1 MSSKQDFL
9 RRMPEAASAFSRRA
23 RLAERLHID
32 FFLLLLL
39 MLLTMIGLTVLY
51 SASGHNLP
59 SVEKQGTFFMIAY
72 VTMFIVAQIPVD
84 FIRRMAPFAY
94 VGGVLLLLAVT
105 IFGDISMGAQRWLQ
119 IGSFR
124 FQPSEVMKLAMPIT
138 VAAYLSRGF
147 LPPRLYQV
155 VIVLALIGLPTA
167 LIIEQPDL
175 GTSILVATSGIM
187 VLFFSGLLWRYI
199 AAAVVLFGASLWPI
213 WHFMLHDYQ
222 RQRVLTMLDPTQDPL
237 GTGWN
242 IIQSKTA
249 IGSGGLSGKGWME
262 GTQSRLDFLPEGH
275 TDFIIAV
282 MSEEF
287 GLLGV
292 MLLITIYAMVIIRGL
307 MIAVNSQNSFGRLL
321 AAAVSSTFFVYVF
334 VNMGM
339 VSGMLPVVGVPLPLI
354 SQGGTAIV
362 ALFAGFGLLM
372 AISTEKKRV
381 MTPQA

>member
-1 MSSKQDFL
+1 VSRQDFL

-39 MLLTMIGLTVLY
+39 MLLTVIGLTVLY

-59 SVEKQGTFFMIAY
+59 SVEKQGTFFIIAY
-72 VTMFIVAQIPVD
+72 VTLFVVAQVPVD

-94 VGGVLLLLAVT
+94 VGGVVLLLAVT
-105 IFGDISMGAQRWLQ
+105 IFGDISMGAQRWLE
-119 IGSFR
+119 ISGFR

-138 VAAYLSRGF
+138 IAAYLSHGF
-147 LPPRLYQV
+147 LPPRFKHV
-155 VIVLALIGLPTA
+155 VVVLGLIGLPTA

-187 VLFFSGLLWRYI
+187 VLFFAGLLWRYI
-199 AAAVVLFGASLWPI
+199 AAAAVLFGASLWPI
-213 WHFMLHDYQ
+213 WHLMLHDYQ

-249 IGSGGLSGKGWME
+249 IGSGGLSGKGWMQ

-292 MLLITIYAMVIIRGL
+292 ILLLSIYAMVIIRGL

-321 AAAVSSTFFVYVF
+321 AASVSATFFVYVF

-339 VSGMLPVVGVPLPLI
+339 VSGIVPVVGVPLPLI

>member
-1 MSSKQDFL
+1 MSKQDFL

-39 MLLTMIGLTVLY
+39 MLLTVIGLTVLY

-72 VTMFIVAQIPVD
+72 VTMFIVAQIPVE
-84 FIRRMAPFAY
+84 FMRRMAPFAY
-94 VGGVLLLLAVT
+94 VGGVMLLLAVT

-124 FQPSEVMKLAMPIT
+124 FQPSEIMKLAMPIT
-138 VAAYLSRGF
+138 IAAYLSRGF
-147 LPPRLYQV
+147 LPPRFTQV
-155 VIVLALIGLPTA
+155 IIVLGLIGLPTA

-199 AAAVVLFGASLWPI
+199 AAAVVVFGASLWPI

-292 MLLITIYAMVIIRGL
+292 ILLLAIYAMVIIRGL
-307 MIAVNSQNSFGRLL
+307 MIAVNSQSSFGRLL

-339 VSGMLPVVGVPLPLI
+339 VSGIVPVVGVPLPLI

-372 AISTEKKRV
+372 AIATEKKRV
-381 MTPQA
+381 MTPQS

>member
-1 MSSKQDFL
+1 MSRQDFL
-9 RRMPEAASAFSRRA
+9 RRMPEAARAFSRPT
-23 RLAERLHID
+23 RLAERFHID

-39 MLLTMIGLTVLY
+39 LALTTIGLTVLY

-59 SVEKQGTFFMIAY
+59 SVEKQASFFMIAY
-72 VTMFIVAQIPVD
+72 ATMFVVAQIPVD
-84 FIRRMAPFAY
+84 FMRRMAPFAY

-124 FQPSEVMKLAMPIT
+124 FQPSEIMKLAMPIT
-138 VAAYLSRGF
+138 IAAFLSAGH
-147 LPPRLYQV
+147 LPPRFSR
-155 VIVLALIGLPTA
+155 VLAVLVLIGIPTA

-199 AAAVVLFGASLWPI
+199 AAAVAVFGASLWPI
-213 WHFMLHDYQ
+213 WHYMLHDYQ

-292 MLLITIYAMVIIRGL
+292 IFLLTVYALVIIRGL
-307 MIAVNSQNSFGRLL
+307 TIAVKSQNTFGRLL
-321 AAAVSSTFFVYVF
+321 AASVSSTFFVYVF

-362 ALFAGFGLLM
+362 ALFAGFGILM
-372 AISTEKKRV
+372 AISTEQKRV
-381 MTPQA
+381 MTPQP

>member
-1 MSSKQDFL
+1 MSRQDFL
-9 RRMPEAASAFSRRA
+9 RRMPEAANAFSRRA

-32 FFLLLLL
+32 FFLLALLL
-39 MLLTMIGLTVLY
+39 LLTLVGLTVLY
-51 SASGHNLP
+51 SASGHHLP
-59 SVEKQGTFFMIAY
+59 SVEKQASFFMIAY

-84 FIRRMAPFAY
+84 FMRRMAPVAY
-94 VGGVLLLLAVT
+94 VSGVLLLVAVT

-124 FQPSEVMKLAMPIT
+124 FQPSEVMKLAMPIA

-147 LPPRLYQV
+147 LPPRFTQV
-155 VIVLALIGLPTA
+155 MVVLVLIGIPTA

-175 GTSILVATSGIM
+175 GTSILVATSGVM

-199 AAAVVLFGASLWPI
+199 AVAAVIFGASLWPI

-292 MLLITIYAMVIIRGL
+292 ILLLSIYAMVIIRGL
-307 MIAVNSQNSFGRLL
+307 VIAKNSQNSFGRLL
-321 AAAVSSTFFVYVF
+321 AASVSSTFFVYVF

-362 ALFAGFGLLM
+362 ALFAGFGILM

>member
-1 MSSKQDFL
+1 MNRQDFL
-9 RRMPEAASAFSRRA
+9 RRMPEASRSLSRRA

-32 FFLLLLL
+32 FLLLLL
-39 MLLTMIGLTVLY
+39 LVALTVIGLTVLY
-51 SASGHNLP
+51 SASGHHLP
-59 SVEKQGTFFMIAY
+59 SVEKQGSFFVIAY
-72 VTMFIVAQIPVD
+72 ITMFIVAQVPVD
-84 FIRRMAPFAY
+84 LMRRMAPFAY
-94 VGGVLLLLAVT
+94 VGGVLLLIGVT
-105 IFGDISMGAQRWLQ
+105 VFGDISMGAQRWLQ
-119 IGSFR
+119 IGAFR

-138 VAAYLSRGF
+138 IAAYLGQGF
-147 LPPRLYQV
+147 LPPRFKQV
-155 VIVLALIGLPTA
+155 LVVLGLIGLPTA

-187 VLFFSGLLWRYI
+187 VLFFAGLLWRYI
-199 AAAVVLFGASLWPI
+199 AAAVVIFIACLWPI

-222 RQRVLTMLDPTQDPL
+222 RRRVLTMLDPTQDPL
-237 GTGWN
+237 GAGWN

-282 MSEEF
+282 LSEEF
-287 GLLGV
+287 GLIGV
-292 MLLITIYAMVIIRGL
+292 LLLLFIYVMIIARGL
-307 MIAVNSQNSFGRLL
+307 MIAINSQNSFGRLL
-321 AAAVSSTFFVYVF
+321 GASISSTFFVYVF

-362 ALFAGFGLLM
+362 ALFAGFGVLM
-372 AISTEKKRV
+372 AIATEKKRV

>member
-1 MSSKQDFL
+1 MSKQDFL

-39 MLLTMIGLTVLY
+39 MLLTVIGLTVLY

-72 VTMFIVAQIPVD
+72 VTMFIVAQIPVE
-84 FIRRMAPFAY
+84 FMRRMAPFAY

-124 FQPSEVMKLAMPIT
+124 FQPSEIMKLAMPIA

-147 LPPRLYQV
+147 LPPRFTQ
-155 VIVLALIGLPTA
+155 VIVVMGLIGLPTA

-292 MLLITIYAMVIIRGL
+292 LLLLTIYAMVIIRGL

-321 AAAVSSTFFVYVF
+321 AASISATFFVYVF

-339 VSGMLPVVGVPLPLI
+339 VSGIVPVVGVPLPLI

>member
-1 MSSKQDFL
+1 MSKQDFL

-39 MLLTMIGLTVLY
+39 ILLTVVGLTVLY

-59 SVEKQGTFFMIAY
+59 SVEKQASFFMIAY
-72 VTMFIVAQIPVD
+72 VTMFVVAQVPVQ

-124 FQPSEVMKLAMPIT
+124 FQPSEIMKLAMPIT
-138 VAAYLSRGF
+138 IAAYLSSGF
-147 LPPRLYQV
+147 LPPRFKQIV
-155 VIVLALIGLPTA
+155 VVLGLIGLPTA

-175 GTSILVATSGIM
+175 GTSILVATSGVM

-292 MLLITIYAMVIIRGL
+292 ILLLSIYAMVIIRGL
-307 MIAVNSQNSFGRLL
+307 MIAANSQNSFGRLL

-372 AISTEKKRV
+372 AIATEKKRV
-381 MTPQA
+381 MTPQS

>member
-1 MSSKQDFL
+1 MSKQDFL
-9 RRMPEAASAFSRRA
+9 RRMPEAGSAFSRRA

-39 MLLTMIGLTVLY
+39 LLLTLIGLTVLY

-59 SVEKQGTFFMIAY
+59 SVEKQGTFFIIAY
-72 VTMFIVAQIPVD
+72 VTMFIVAQIPVE
-84 FIRRMAPFAY
+84 FMRRMAPFAY

-124 FQPSEVMKLAMPIT
+124 FQPSEIMKLAMPIT

-147 LPPRLYQV
+147 LPPRFTQIIV
-155 VIVLALIGLPTA
+155 VLGLIGLPTA

-199 AAAVVLFGASLWPI
+199 AAAVVVFGASLWPI

-292 MLLITIYAMVIIRGL
+292 IMLLIIYAMVITRGL
-307 MIAVNSQNSFGRLL
+307 MIAVNSQSSFGRLL

-339 VSGMLPVVGVPLPLI
+339 VSGIVPVVGVPLPLI

-372 AISTEKKRV
+372 AIATEKKRV

>member
-1 MSSKQDFL
+1 MSKQDFL

-39 MLLTMIGLTVLY
+39 MLLTVIGLTVLY

-84 FIRRMAPFAY
+84 FMRRMAPFAY

-124 FQPSEVMKLAMPIT
+124 FQPSEIMKLAMPIT
-138 VAAYLSRGF
+138 IAAYLSRGF
-147 LPPRLYQV
+147 LPPRFTQV
-155 VIVLALIGLPTA
+155 VIVLGLIGLPTA

-292 MLLITIYAMVIIRGL
+292 ILLLAIYAMVIIRGL

-321 AAAVSSTFFVYVF
+321 AASVSSTFFVYVF

-362 ALFAGFGLLM
+362 ALFAGFGILM

-381 MTPQA
+381 MTPRA

>member
-1 MSSKQDFL
+1 MSKQDFL
-9 RRMPEAASAFSRRA
+9 RRMPEAASAFSRRV
-23 RLAERLHID
+23 RLAERVHID

-39 MLLTMIGLTVLY
+39 MLLTVIGLTVLY

-59 SVEKQGTFFMIAY
+59 SVEKQGTFFLIAY
-72 VTMFIVAQIPVD
+72 VTMFVVAQIPVE
-84 FIRRMAPFAY
+84 FMRRMAPFAY

-124 FQPSEVMKLAMPIT
+124 FQPSEIMKLAMPIA

-147 LPPRLYQV
+147 LPPRFLHVMV
-155 VIVLALIGLPTA
+155 VLGLIGLPVA

-249 IGSGGLSGKGWME
+249 IGSGGLAGKGWME

-292 MLLITIYAMVIIRGL
+292 LLLLAIYAMVIIRGL
-307 MIAVNSQNSFGRLL
+307 MIAMNSQNSFGRLL
-321 AAAVSSTFFVYVF
+321 AASISSTFFVYVF

>member
-1 MSSKQDFL
+1 MSKQDFL

-39 MLLTMIGLTVLY
+39 MLLTVIGLTVLY

-72 VTMFIVAQIPVD
+72 VTMFIVAQIPVE
-84 FIRRMAPFAY
+84 FMRRMAPFAY

-119 IGSFR
+119 LGSFR
-124 FQPSEVMKLAMPIT
+124 FQPSEIMKLAMPIT
-138 VAAYLSRGF
+138 IAAYLSRGF
-147 LPPRLYQV
+147 LPPRFNQV
-155 VIVLALIGLPTA
+155 IIVLGLIGLPTA

-292 MLLITIYAMVIIRGL
+292 ILLLAIYAMVIIRGL
-307 MIAVNSQNSFGRLL
+307 MIAVNSQSSFGRLL
-321 AAAVSSTFFVYVF
+321 AAAVSATFFVYVF

-339 VSGMLPVVGVPLPLI
+339 VSGIVPVVGVPLPLI

-372 AISTEKKRV
+372 AIATEKKRV

>member
-1 MSSKQDFL
+1 MSKQDFL

-23 RLAERLHID
+23 RLAERLHVD

-39 MLLTMIGLTVLY
+39 LLLTVIGLTVLY

-72 VTMFIVAQIPVD
+72 VTMFIVAQIPVE
-84 FIRRMAPFAY
+84 FMRRMAPFAY
-94 VGGVLLLLAVT
+94 VGGILLLLAVT

-119 IGSFR
+119 LGSFR
-124 FQPSEVMKLAMPIT
+124 FQPSEIMKLAMPIT
-138 VAAYLSRGF
+138 IAAYLSRGF
-147 LPPRLYQV
+147 LPPRFTQV
-155 VIVLALIGLPTA
+155 VIVLGLIGLPTA

-292 MLLITIYAMVIIRGL
+292 ILLLAIYAMVIVRGL

-321 AAAVSSTFFVYVF
+321 AASVSSTFFVYVF

-362 ALFAGFGLLM
+362 ALFAGFGILM

>member
-1 MSSKQDFL
+1 MSKQDFL

-39 MLLTMIGLTVLY
+39 LLLTVVGLTVLY
-51 SASGHNLP
+51 SASGHHLP
-59 SVEKQGTFFMIAY
+59 SVEKQATFFMIAY
-72 VTMFIVAQIPVD
+72 VTMFVVAQIPVE
-84 FIRRMAPFAY
+84 FMRRMAPFAY
-94 VGGVLLLLAVT
+94 VGGILLLLAVT

-124 FQPSEVMKLAMPIT
+124 FQPSEIMKLAMPIAI
-138 VAAYLSRGF
+138 AAYLSRGF
-147 LPPRLYQV
+147 MPPRFMQV
-155 VIVLALIGLPTA
+155 MVVLGLIGLPTA

-199 AAAVVLFGASLWPI
+199 LAAVAIFAASLWPI

-292 MLLITIYAMVIIRGL
+292 IMLLTIYAMVIVRGL
-307 MIAVNSQNSFGRLL
+307 RIAVKSQNSFGRLL

-381 MTPQA
+381 MTPRA

>member
-1 MSSKQDFL
+1 MNRQDFQ
-9 RRMPEAASAFSRRA
+9 RRMPEASRAFSRPT

-32 FFLLLLL
+32 FFLLMLLL
-39 MLLTMIGLTVLY
+39 LLTTIGLTVLY

-59 SVEKQGTFFMIAY
+59 SVEKQGTFFIIAY
-72 VTMFIVAQIPVD
+72 VTMFVVAQIPVD
-84 FIRRMAPFAY
+84 LIRRMAPFAY

-124 FQPSEVMKLAMPIT
+124 FQPSEIMKLAMPIT
-138 VAAYLSRGF
+138 VAAFLSSGF
-147 LPPRLYQV
+147 LPPSFKRV
-155 VIVLALIGLPTA
+155 VAVLALIGIPTA

-175 GTSILVATSGIM
+175 GTSILVATSGMM

-199 AAAVVLFGASLWPI
+199 AAAAVVFGASLWPI
-213 WHFMLHDYQ
+213 WHYMLHDYQ

-292 MLLITIYAMVIIRGL
+292 IMLLTVYALVIIRGL
-307 MIAVNSQNSFGRLL
+307 TIAVKSQNTFGRLL
-321 AAAVSSTFFVYVF
+321 AASVSSTFFVYVF

-372 AISTEKKRV
+372 AISTEQKRV
-381 MTPQA
+381 MTPQS

>member
-1 MSSKQDFL
+1 
-9 RRMPEAASAFSRRA
+9 MPEAANAFSRRA
-23 RLAERLHID
+23 RLADRLHID
-32 FFLLLLL
+32 FVLLLLL
-39 MLLTMIGLTVLY
+39 SLLTVFGLTVLY
-51 SASGHNLP
+51 SASGHHLP
-59 SVEKQGTFFMIAY
+59 SVEKQASFFMIAY
-72 VTMFIVAQIPVD
+72 VTMFVVAQIPVQ
-84 FIRRMAPFAY
+84 FMRRMAPVVY
-94 VGGVLLLLAVT
+94 VGGVVLLGAVT
-105 IFGDISMGAQRWLQ
+105 IFGEISMGAQRWLQ

-124 FQPSEVMKLAMPIT
+124 FQPSEVMKLAMPIA
-138 VAAYLSRGF
+138 VAAFLSRGF
-147 LPPRLYQV
+147 LPPRFMQV
-155 VIVLALIGLPTA
+155 MGVLVLIGIPTA

-175 GTSILVATSGIM
+175 GTSILVATSGLM

-199 AAAVVLFGASLWPI
+199 LAAVVLFSACLWPI

-222 RQRVLTMLDPTQDPL
+222 RRRVLTMLDPTQDPL
-237 GTGWN
+237 GAGWN

-292 MLLITIYAMVIIRGL
+292 ILLLSIYAMVIIRGL
-307 MIAVNSQNSFGRLL
+307 VIAKRSQNSFGRLL
-321 AAAVSSTFFVYVF
+321 AASISSTFFVYVF

-362 ALFAGFGLLM
+362 ALFAGFGILM
-372 AISTEKKRV
+372 AIGTEKKRV
-381 MTPQA
+381 MTPQG

>member
-1 MSSKQDFL
+1 MSKQDFL
-9 RRMPEAASAFSRRA
+9 RRMPEAGSAFSRRA

-39 MLLTMIGLTVLY
+39 LLLTLIGLTVLY
-51 SASGHNLP
+51 SASGHNLL

-72 VTMFIVAQIPVD
+72 VTMFIVAQIPVE
-84 FIRRMAPFAY
+84 FMRRMAPFAY
-94 VGGVLLLLAVT
+94 VGGVMLLLAVT

-124 FQPSEVMKLAMPIT
+124 FQPSEIMKLAMPIT

-147 LPPRLYQV
+147 LPPRFTQ
-155 VIVLALIGLPTA
+155 VIVVLGLIGLPTA

-199 AAAVVLFGASLWPI
+199 AAAVVVFGASLWPI

-292 MLLITIYAMVIIRGL
+292 IMLLIIYAMVITRGL
-307 MIAVNSQNSFGRLL
+307 MIAVNSQSSFGRLL

-339 VSGMLPVVGVPLPLI
+339 VSGIVPVVGVPLPLI

-372 AISTEKKRV
+372 AIATEKKRV

>member
-1 MSSKQDFL
+1 MSKQDFL
-9 RRMPEAASAFSRRA
+9 RRMPEAANAFSRRA

-39 MLLTMIGLTVLY
+39 VSLTVVGLTVLY

-59 SVEKQGTFFMIAY
+59 SVEKQATFFMIAY
-72 VTMFIVAQIPVD
+72 VTMFVVAQIPVD

-94 VGGVLLLLAVT
+94 VGGIVLLLAVT
-105 IFGDISMGAQRWLQ
+105 VFGDISMGAQRWLQ

-124 FQPSEVMKLAMPIT
+124 FQPSEIMKLAMPIT

-147 LPPRLYQV
+147 MPPRFLQV
-155 VIVLALIGLPTA
+155 MVVLGLIGLPTA

-292 MLLITIYAMVIIRGL
+292 LLLLTIYAMVIVRGL

-321 AAAVSSTFFVYVF
+321 AASVSSTFFVYVF

-381 MTPQA
+381 MTPQS

>member
-1 MSSKQDFL
+1 MSKQDFL

-39 MLLTMIGLTVLY
+39 LLLTVVGLTVLY
-51 SASGHNLP
+51 SASGHHLP
-59 SVEKQGTFFMIAY
+59 SVEKQATFFMIAY
-72 VTMFIVAQIPVD
+72 VTMFVVAQIPVE
-84 FIRRMAPFAY
+84 FMRRMAPFAY
-94 VGGVLLLLAVT
+94 VGGILLLLAVT

-124 FQPSEVMKLAMPIT
+124 FQPSEVMKLAMPIAI
-138 VAAYLSRGF
+138 AAYLSRGF
-147 LPPRLYQV
+147 MPPRFMQV
-155 VIVLALIGLPTA
+155 MVVLGLIGLPTA

-199 AAAVVLFGASLWPI
+199 LAAVAIFAASLWPI

-292 MLLITIYAMVIIRGL
+292 IMLLTIYAMVIVRGL
-307 MIAVNSQNSFGRLL
+307 MIAVKSQNSFGRLL

-381 MTPQA
+381 MTPRA

>member
-1 MSSKQDFL
+1 MSKQDFL

-39 MLLTMIGLTVLY
+39 MLLTVIGLTVLY
-51 SASGHNLP
+51 SASGHHMP

-72 VTMFIVAQIPVD
+72 ITMFVVAQIPVE
-84 FIRRMAPFAY
+84 FMRRMAPFAY
-94 VGGVLLLLAVT
+94 VGGVMLLVAVT
-105 IFGDISMGAQRWLQ
+105 IFGNVAMGAQRWLQ
-119 IGSFR
+119 IGGFR
-124 FQPSEVMKLAMPIT
+124 FQPSEIMKLAMPIA

-147 LPPRLYQV
+147 LPPRLLQV
-155 VIVLALIGLPTA
+155 MVVLALIGLPTA

-187 VLFFSGLLWRYI
+187 VLFFAGLLWRYI

-213 WHFMLHDYQ
+213 WHYMLHDYQ

-292 MLLITIYAMVIIRGL
+292 LLLLTIYAMVIIRGL

>member
-1 MSSKQDFL
+1 MNRQDFK
-9 RRMPEAASAFSRRA
+9 RRMPEAARAFSRPT

-39 MLLTMIGLTVLY
+39 LLLTTIGLTVLY

-59 SVEKQGTFFMIAY
+59 SVEKQGSFFIIAY
-72 VTMFIVAQIPVD
+72 ITMFVVAQVPVN
-84 FIRRMAPFAY
+84 FMRRMAPFAY

-124 FQPSEVMKLAMPIT
+124 FQPSEIMKLAMPIT
-138 VAAYLSRGF
+138 VAAYLSSGF
-147 LPPRLYQV
+147 LPPRFKQV
-155 VIVLALIGLPTA
+155 VAVLALIGIPTS

-175 GTSILVATSGIM
+175 GTSILVATSGLM

-199 AAAVVLFGASLWPI
+199 AAAVVIFGASLWPI
-213 WHFMLHDYQ
+213 WHYMLHDYQ

-292 MLLITIYAMVIIRGL
+292 IFLLMIYAMVIIRGL
-307 MIAVNSQNSFGRLL
+307 TIAVKSQNTFGRLL
-321 AAAVSSTFFVYVF
+321 AASISSTFFVYVF

-362 ALFAGFGLLM
+362 ALFAGFGILM
-372 AISTEKKRV
+372 AISTEQKRV
-381 MTPQA
+381 MTPRN

>member
-1 MSSKQDFL
+1 MSRQDFQ
-9 RRMPEAASAFSRRA
+9 RRMPEAARAFSRPT
-23 RLAERLHID
+23 RLAERVHID

-39 MLLTMIGLTVLY
+39 LLLTTIGLTVLY

-59 SVEKQGTFFMIAY
+59 SVEKQGTFFVIAY
-72 VTMFIVAQIPVD
+72 ITMFVVAQIPVD

-94 VGGVLLLLAVT
+94 VGGILLLLAVT

-124 FQPSEVMKLAMPIT
+124 FQPSEIMKLAMPIA
-138 VAAYLSRGF
+138 VSAYLSSGH
-147 LPPRLYQV
+147 LPPRFTR
-155 VIVLALIGLPTA
+155 VIAVLALIGVPTA

-175 GTSILVATSGIM
+175 GTSILVATSGLM
-187 VLFFSGLLWRYI
+187 VLFFAGLLWRYI
-199 AAAVVLFGASLWPI
+199 AAALAIFAACLWPI
-213 WHFMLHDYQ
+213 WHYMLHDYQ

-292 MLLITIYAMVIIRGL
+292 LMLLTVYALVIIRGL
-307 MIAVNSQNSFGRLL
+307 TIAIRSQNTFGRLL
-321 AAAVSSTFFVYVF
+321 AASVSSTFFVYVF

-372 AISTEKKRV
+372 AIATEQKRV
-381 MTPQA
+381 MTPQS

>member
-1 MSSKQDFL
+1 MSKQDFL

-39 MLLTMIGLTVLY
+39 LLLTVIGLTVLY

-59 SVEKQGTFFMIAY
+59 SVEKQATFFMIAY
-72 VTMFIVAQIPVD
+72 VTMFIVAQIPVE
-84 FIRRMAPFAY
+84 FMRRMAPFAY

-119 IGSFR
+119 LGSFR
-124 FQPSEVMKLAMPIT
+124 FQPSEIMKLAMPIT
-138 VAAYLSRGF
+138 IAAYLSRGF
-147 LPPRLYQV
+147 LPPRFTQV
-155 VIVLALIGLPTA
+155 IIVLGLIGLPTA

-199 AAAVVLFGASLWPI
+199 AAAVVVFGASLWPI

-292 MLLITIYAMVIIRGL
+292 ILLLAIYAMVIIRGL
-307 MIAVNSQNSFGRLL
+307 MIAVNSQSSFGRLL

-339 VSGMLPVVGVPLPLI
+339 VSGIVPVVGVPLPLI

-372 AISTEKKRV
+372 AIATEKKRV
-381 MTPQA
+381 MTPQS

>member
-1 MSSKQDFL
+1 MSKQDFL

-39 MLLTMIGLTVLY
+39 MLLTVIGLTVLY
-51 SASGHNLP
+51 SASGHHMP
-59 SVEKQGTFFMIAY
+59 SVEKQGTFFLIAY
-72 VTMFIVAQIPVD
+72 VTMFIVAQIPVE
-84 FIRRMAPFAY
+84 FMRRMAPFAY

-124 FQPSEVMKLAMPIT
+124 FQPSEIMKLAMPIA
-138 VAAYLSRGF
+138 VAAYLGRGF
-147 LPPRLYQV
+147 LPPRFLHVMV
-155 VIVLALIGLPTA
+155 VLGLIGLPVA

-249 IGSGGLSGKGWME
+249 IGSGGLAGKGWME

-292 MLLITIYAMVIIRGL
+292 LLLLTIYAMVIIRGL

-321 AAAVSSTFFVYVF
+321 AASISATFFVYVF

>member
-1 MSSKQDFL
+1 MSKQDFL

-39 MLLTMIGLTVLY
+39 MLLTVIGLTVLY

-72 VTMFIVAQIPVD
+72 VTMFVVAQIPVE
-84 FIRRMAPFAY
+84 FMRRMAPFAY

-124 FQPSEVMKLAMPIT
+124 FQPSEIMKLAMPIT
-138 VAAYLSRGF
+138 IAAYLSRGF
-147 LPPRLYQV
+147 LPPRFTQV
-155 VIVLALIGLPTA
+155 VIVLGLIGLPTA

-292 MLLITIYAMVIIRGL
+292 ILLLAIYAMVIIRGL

-321 AAAVSSTFFVYVF
+321 AASVSSTFFVYVF

-362 ALFAGFGLLM
+362 ALFAGFGILM

-381 MTPQA
+381 MTPRA

>member
-1 MSSKQDFL
+1 MSKQDFL

-39 MLLTMIGLTVLY
+39 MLLTVIGLTVLY

-72 VTMFIVAQIPVD
+72 VTMFVVAQIPVD
-84 FIRRMAPFAY
+84 FMRRMAPFAY

-124 FQPSEVMKLAMPIT
+124 FQPSEIMKLAMPIT
-138 VAAYLSRGF
+138 IAAYLSRGF
-147 LPPRLYQV
+147 LPPRFTQV
-155 VIVLALIGLPTA
+155 VIVLGLIGLPTA

-292 MLLITIYAMVIIRGL
+292 ILLLAIYAMVIIRGL

-321 AAAVSSTFFVYVF
+321 AASVSSTFFVYVF

-362 ALFAGFGLLM
+362 ALFAGFGILM

-381 MTPQA
+381 MTPRA

>member
-1 MSSKQDFL
+1 MSRQDFL

-39 MLLTMIGLTVLY
+39 MLLTVIGLTVLY

-59 SVEKQGTFFMIAY
+59 SVEKQGSFFMVAY
-72 VTMFIVAQIPVD
+72 ITMLIVAQIPVE
-84 FIRRMAPFAY
+84 FMRRMAPFAY

-105 IFGDISMGAQRWLQ
+105 IFGEISMGAQRWLQ
-119 IGSFR
+119 LGGFR
-124 FQPSEVMKLAMPIT
+124 FQPSEIMKLAMPIAT
-138 VAAYLSRGF
+138 AAYLSRGF
-147 LPPRLYQV
+147 LPPRFPQV
-155 VIVLALIGLPTA
+155 MAVLMLIGLPIA

-199 AAAVVLFGASLWPI
+199 AAAVVLFSASLWPI

-292 MLLITIYAMVIIRGL
+292 VLLLFIYAMVIIRGL

-321 AAAVSSTFFVYVF
+321 AASISSTFFVYVF

-362 ALFAGFGLLM
+362 ALFAGFGILM

>member
-1 MSSKQDFL
+1 MSSRDFL
-9 RRMPEAASAFSRRA
+9 RRLPEAANAFSRRA

-32 FFLLLLL
+32 FVLLSLL
-39 MLLTMIGLTVLY
+39 MLLTVIGLTVLY

-59 SVEKQGTFFMIAY
+59 SVEKQAGFFMVAY
-72 VTMFIVAQIPVD
+72 VTMFVVAQIPVA
-84 FIRRMAPFAY
+84 FMRRMAPVIY
-94 VGGVLLLLAVT
+94 IGGVLLLVAVT
-105 IFGDISMGAQRWLQ
+105 IFGEISMGAQRWLQ

-124 FQPSEVMKLAMPIT
+124 FQPSEVMKLAMPIAI
-138 VAAYLSRGF
+138 AAYLSRGF
-147 LPPRLYQV
+147 LPPRFMQV
-155 VIVLALIGLPTA
+155 MGVLVLIGIPTA

-199 AAAVVLFGASLWPI
+199 IAAAVAFGASLWPI

-222 RQRVLTMLDPTQDPL
+222 RRRVLTMLDPTQDPL
-237 GTGWN
+237 GDGWN

-292 MLLITIYAMVIIRGL
+292 IFLLSIYAMVITRGL
-307 MIAVNSQNSFGRLL
+307 IIAKRSQNSFGRLL
-321 AAAVSSTFFVYVF
+321 AASISSTFFVYVF

-339 VSGMLPVVGVPLPLI
+339 VSGIVPVVGVPLPLI

-362 ALFAGFGLLM
+362 ALFAGFGILM
-372 AISTEKKRV
+372 AIATEKKRV

>member
-1 MSSKQDFL
+1 MSKQDFL
-9 RRMPEAASAFSRRA
+9 RRMPEAGSAFSRRA

-39 MLLTMIGLTVLY
+39 LLLTLIGLTVLY

-59 SVEKQGTFFMIAY
+59 SVEKQGTFFIIAY
-72 VTMFIVAQIPVD
+72 VTMFIVAQIPVE
-84 FIRRMAPFAY
+84 FMRRMAPFAY
-94 VGGVLLLLAVT
+94 VGGVMLLLAVT

-124 FQPSEVMKLAMPIT
+124 FQPSEIMKLAMPIT

-147 LPPRLYQV
+147 LPPRFTQIIV
-155 VIVLALIGLPTA
+155 VLGLIGLPTA

-199 AAAVVLFGASLWPI
+199 AAAVVVFGASLWPI

-292 MLLITIYAMVIIRGL
+292 IMLLIIYAMVITRGL
-307 MIAVNSQNSFGRLL
+307 MIAVNSQSSFGRLL

-339 VSGMLPVVGVPLPLI
+339 VSGIVPVVGVPLPLI

-372 AISTEKKRV
+372 AIATEKKRV

>member
-1 MSSKQDFL
+1 MTRQDFL
-9 RRMPEAASAFSRRA
+9 RRMPDAASAFSRRA
-23 RLAERLHID
+23 RLEERLHID
-32 FFLLLLL
+32 FVLLGILLV
-39 MLLTMIGLTVLY
+39 LTTIGLTVLY
-51 SASGHNLP
+51 SASGHHLP
-59 SVEKQGTFFMIAY
+59 SVEKQATFFALAY
-72 VTMFIVAQIPVD
+72 ITMFVVAQIPVD
-84 FIRRMAPFAY
+84 FMRRMAPVAY
-94 VGGVLLLLAVT
+94 TGGVLLLLAVT
-105 IFGDISMGAQRWLQ
+105 VFGDISMGAQRWLQ

-124 FQPSEVMKLAMPIT
+124 FQPSEIMKLAMPIT
-138 VAAYLSRGF
+138 LAAYLSQRF
-147 LPPRLYQV
+147 LPPRFKHV
-155 VIVLALIGLPTA
+155 VVSLVLIGIPTA

-175 GTSILVATSGIM
+175 GTSILVATSGLM
-187 VLFFSGLLWRYI
+187 VLFYAGLLWRYI
-199 AAAVVLFGASLWPI
+199 AVAVVVFLASLWPI

-222 RQRVLTMLDPTQDPL
+222 RRRVLTMLDPTSDPL
-237 GTGWN
+237 GAGWN

-292 MLLITIYAMVIIRGL
+292 VVLLSLYALLIGRGL
-307 MIAVNSQNSFGRLL
+307 TIALRSQNAFGRML
-321 AAAVSSTFFVYVF
+321 AASISTTFFVYVF

-362 ALFAGFGLLM
+362 ALFAGFGILM
-372 AISTEKKRV
+372 AIATEKKRV
-381 MTPQA
+381 MTPQS

>member
-1 MSSKQDFL
+1 MRRQDFL
-9 RRMPEAASAFSRRA
+9 RRMPEAARAFSRPT

-39 MLLTMIGLTVLY
+39 LLLTTLGLTVLY
-51 SASGHNLP
+51 SASGHDLP
-59 SVEKQGTFFMIAY
+59 SVEKQATFFMIAY
-72 VTMFIVAQIPVD
+72 VTMFIVAQVPVD
-84 FIRRMAPFAY
+84 FMRRMAPFTY
-94 VGGVLLLLAVT
+94 VGGVVLLLAVAL
-105 IFGDISMGAQRWLQ
+105 FGDISKGAQRWLQ

-124 FQPSEVMKLAMPIT
+124 FQPSEIMKLAMPIAI
-138 VAAYLSRGF
+138 AAYLSSGH
-147 LPPRLYQV
+147 LPPSFRRV
-155 VIVLALIGLPTA
+155 MAVLALIGMPTA

-175 GTSILVATSGIM
+175 GTSILVAVSGLM

-199 AAAVVLFGASLWPI
+199 AAALVIFGASLWPI
-213 WHFMLHDYQ
+213 WHYMLHDYQ
-222 RQRVLTMLDPTQDPL
+222 RQRVLTLLDPTQDPL

-292 MLLITIYAMVIIRGL
+292 ILLLSIYAMVIIRGL
-307 MIAVNSQNSFGRLL
+307 VIAKRSQNSFGRLL
-321 AAAVSSTFFVYVF
+321 AASISSTFFVYVF

-362 ALFAGFGLLM
+362 ALFAGFGILM
-372 AISTEKKRV
+372 AIATEKKRV
-381 MTPQA
+381 MTPQG

>member
-1 MSSKQDFL
+1 MSKQDFL

-39 MLLTMIGLTVLY
+39 LLLTVIGLTVLY

-59 SVEKQGTFFMIAY
+59 SVEKQATFFMIAY
-72 VTMFIVAQIPVD
+72 VTMFIVAQIPVE
-84 FIRRMAPFAY
+84 FMRRMAPFAY

-119 IGSFR
+119 LGSFR
-124 FQPSEVMKLAMPIT
+124 FQPSEIMKLAMPIT
-138 VAAYLSRGF
+138 IAAYLSRGF
-147 LPPRLYQV
+147 LPPRFTQV
-155 VIVLALIGLPTA
+155 IIVLGLIGLPTA

-199 AAAVVLFGASLWPI
+199 AAAVVVFGASLWPI

-292 MLLITIYAMVIIRGL
+292 ILLLAIYAMVIIRGL
-307 MIAVNSQNSFGRLL
+307 MIAVNSQSSFGRLL

-339 VSGMLPVVGVPLPLI
+339 VSGIVPVVGVPLPLI

-372 AISTEKKRV
+372 AIATEKKRV

>member
-1 MSSKQDFL
+1 MSKQDFL

-23 RLAERLHID
+23 RLAERMHID

-39 MLLTMIGLTVLY
+39 ILLTVIGLTVLY
-51 SASGHNLP
+51 SASGHDLP
-59 SVEKQGTFFMIAY
+59 SVEKQGTFFIIAY
-72 VTMFIVAQIPVD
+72 ATMFIVAQIPVD

-124 FQPSEVMKLAMPIT
+124 FQPSEIMKLAMPIT

-147 LPPRLYQV
+147 LPPRFNQV
-155 VIVLALIGLPTA
+155 VIVLVLIGLPTA

-292 MLLITIYAMVIIRGL
+292 LLLLTIYAMVIIRGL

-321 AAAVSSTFFVYVF
+321 AAAVSATFFVYVF

-339 VSGMLPVVGVPLPLI
+339 VSGIVPVVGVPLPLI

>member
-1 MSSKQDFL
+1 MNRQDFQ
-9 RRMPEAASAFSRRA
+9 RRMPEASRAFSRPT

-32 FFLLLLL
+32 FFLLMLLL
-39 MLLTMIGLTVLY
+39 LLTTIGLTVLY

-59 SVEKQGTFFMIAY
+59 SVEKQGTFFIIAY
-72 VTMFIVAQIPVD
+72 VTMFVVAQIPVD

-124 FQPSEVMKLAMPIT
+124 FQPSEIMKLAMPIT
-138 VAAYLSRGF
+138 VAAFLSSGF
-147 LPPRLYQV
+147 LPPSFKRV
-155 VIVLALIGLPTA
+155 VAVLALIGIPTA

-175 GTSILVATSGIM
+175 GTSILVATSGMM

-199 AAAVVLFGASLWPI
+199 AAAAVAFGASLWPI
-213 WHFMLHDYQ
+213 WHYMLHDYQ

-292 MLLITIYAMVIIRGL
+292 ILLLTVYALVIIRGL
-307 MIAVNSQNSFGRLL
+307 TIAVKSQNTFGRLL
-321 AAAVSSTFFVYVF
+321 AASVSSTFFVYVF

-372 AISTEKKRV
+372 AISTEQKRV
-381 MTPQA
+381 MTPQS